1 MYDVGVLP
9 PYPLVDKLLQRPQYA
24 QICGLPIVREGK
36 VNFITVKFCNVF
48 LVSVWLFTFLVN
60 MAIKSARIVT
70 LPLGRHATPA
80 AEKGQYE

>member
-36 VNFITVKFCNVF
+36 VNFITVKYCNVF
-48 LVSVWLFTFLVN
+48 LVFCLALYILSKYGNKKCSYRYSTFG
-60 MAIKSARIVT
+60 SARHT
-70 LPLGRHATPA
+70 SS
-80 AEKGQYE
+80 